1 MANRSERTLFSDLH
15 LSASVTNIEM
25 DRTIRASAMRDSAAM
40 VSYASRNRIVSIIQH
55 CAI

>member
-1 MANRSERTLFSDLH
+1 MANLSERTLFSDLH

-25 DRTIRASAMRDSAAM
+25 DRTIRASATRDSAAM
-40 VSYASRNRIVSIIQH
+40 ALCASRNGTVSIIQH

>member
-15 LSASVTNIEM
+15 LSAPVTNIEM